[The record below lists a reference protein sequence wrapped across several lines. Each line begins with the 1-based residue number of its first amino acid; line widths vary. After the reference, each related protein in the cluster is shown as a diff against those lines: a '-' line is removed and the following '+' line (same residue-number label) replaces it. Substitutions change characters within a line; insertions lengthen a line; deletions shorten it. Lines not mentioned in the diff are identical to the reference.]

1 MTPPG
6 GRVLNPVEVEQA
18 IVAAADEVTEGVDIV
33 TQRLQ
38 AYRDAERA
46 FDLKFAMAFMEH
58 KGPQTEKRYAAEI
71 AATDARHDMDAAE
84 VAYRYAERRCKAA
97 ESRLSAYQS
106 VNKSV
111 SAMYGA
117 AGRGEY

>member
-1 MTPPG
+1 MAGAG
-6 GRVLNPVEVEQA
+6 GRVLNPVEVEAA
-18 IVAAADEVTEGVDIV
+18 IVAAADEVTEGVDV
-33 TQRLQ
+33 VSQRL
-38 AYRDAERA
+38 AVYREAERL

-71 AATDARHDMDAAE
+71 AATEERREAEVAE

-97 ESRLSAYQS
+97 EARLSAYQS

-111 SAMYGA
+111 TA
-117 AGRGEY
+117 AYKTAGVGEY